1 MKLYESKLFNF
12 INLNRLEM
20 INLDQLSCEERYAC
34 AFLATY
40 LYALEDDHNLLAKI
54 SKEVSFHSDEA
65 NTDDGL
71 KRCLKE
77 YFLQKP
83 TLTCEENF
91 TFCLNIND
99 VQHIFNFDQLSVLS
113 IKNVYLPSEL
123 SDIHIEYIKNSKS
136 GMVFTNPDLLL
147 EFCINGKVVF
157 VSLELK
163 STKNNK
169 IPGSSV
175 QQINPY
181 EWVIFVKKDSKNE
194 VLITTGIYANSVT
207 GRVQFPDR
215 SPRPEVSFSTLGYWN
230 AKNRSFNSN
239 VLSLSFDS
247 EEIETKVNDFIN
259 WQQRLVDDWMVCV
272 KSEDRHKPW
281 FKHTLR
287 MFVTDLLE
295 YYESLDDDRK
305 KEFIELNKKFI

>member
-1 MKLYESKLFNF
+1 M
-12 INLNRLEM
+12 LN
-20 INLDQLSCEERYAC
+20 IDQLSSEERFAC

-40 LYALEDDHNLLAKI
+40 LYVLEDDQNLLTKI
-54 SKEVSFHSDEA
+54 SKEVSFHADEA

-71 KRCLKE
+71 KRCLKD
-77 YFLQKP
+77 YFLKNP
-83 TLTCEENF
+83 NLTCQDNF
-91 TFCLNIND
+91 TFILEID
-99 VQHIFNFDQLSVLS
+99 KLLHIFNFDQLSIIS

-123 SDIHIEYIKNSKS
+123 NQAHIEYIKNSKS
-136 GMVFTNPDLLL
+136 GMVYTDPDLLL
-147 EFCINGKVVF
+147 EFFINGKTVF

-181 EWVIFVKKDSKNE
+181 EWVVFVKKDSKNQ
-194 VLITTGIYANSVT
+194 VSITTGIYANSVT
-207 GRVQFPDR
+207 GRVPFPDR
-215 SPRPEVSFSTLGYWN
+215 SPRPEVSFSTLDYWN
-230 AKNRSFNSN
+230 AKNRSRDTNE
-239 VLSLSFDS
+239 LKLSFCS
-247 EEIETKVNDFIN
+247 QEFETKVNDFIN
-259 WQQRLVDDWMVCV
+259 WQQRLVDDWMMCV
-272 KSEDRHKPW
+272 KSEDKHKPW

-295 YYESLDDDRK
+295 YYESLDDDGK